1 MKILLISP
9 PFYRIMGFYNRYFP
23 LGVTIIGTVLKN
35 LGYEVK
41 VYDAD
46 CYINPDCIDY
56 SQLPEKY
63 PEYLNSLKDDNNPVW
78 MEVKKTIKEYKPDL
92 VGISA
97 FTPFV
102 ASAFKVAAI
111 SKKMFP
117 KVKVILG
124 GPHATVKGE
133 EALKICKDIDYAVSG
148 EGEKTIEEFMNWFSG
163 KSGKIS
169 EIKGLIYRQ
178 KNKILKN
185 IPRGFLRDFDRY
197 PTPNRGLLTNEKK
210 YSSEDMGLI
219 MTSRGCPYN
228 CTYCASTK
236 GLSYRSVDGVIKE
249 IVEVMKKYGTTQ
261 FTFKDDS
268 FTVDKDRVRELCQ
281 VIIDKKL
288 DIKWECNTRVN
299 LIDDDL
305 LKIMKMAGCN
315 FIKIG
320 IESGSERILRMMNKG
335 ITLNQSRVAARML
348 NKSGIHWTGYFMMG
362 VCGETASD
370 IYKTLSFMKE
380 LKPKLALI
388 GVYEPFPG
396 TAMFD
401 DGVKRGLVKKE
412 MTLNDYF
419 TTPPNDYFKIN
430 PLIQSDVISPARF
443 NKLETEVKEE
453 FRRFNMSIGNVW
465 AMGFSKLTVYFKEPK
480 ILFDDLNKFV
490 KYVR

>member
-1 MKILLISP
+1 
-9 PFYRIMGFYNRYFP
+9 
-23 LGVTIIGTVLKN
+23 
-35 LGYEVK
+35 
-41 VYDAD
+41 
-46 CYINPDCIDY
+46 
-56 SQLPEKY
+56 
-63 PEYLNSLKDDNNPVW
+63 
-78 MEVKKTIKEYKPDL
+78 
-92 VGISA
+92 
-97 FTPFV
+97 
-102 ASAFKVAAI
+102 
-111 SKKMFP
+111 
-117 KVKVILG
+117 
-124 GPHATVKGE
+124 
-133 EALKICKDIDYAVSG
+133 
-148 EGEKTIEEFMNWFSG
+148 
-163 KSGKIS
+163 
-169 EIKGLIYRQ
+169 
-178 KNKILKN
+178 
-185 IPRGFLRDFDRY
+185 
-197 PTPNRGLLTNEKK
+197 
-210 YSSEDMGLI
+210 
-219 MTSRGCPYN
+219 
-228 CTYCASTK
+228 
-236 GLSYRSVDGVIKE
+236 
-249 IVEVMKKYGTTQ
+249 
-261 FTFKDDS
+261 
-268 FTVDKDRVRELCQ
+268 
-281 VIIDKKL
+281 
-288 DIKWECNTRVN
+288 
-299 LIDDDL
+299 
-305 LKIMKMAGCN
+305 
-315 FIKIG
+315 
-320 IESGSERILRMMNKG
+320 MMNKG